1 MVRMVKA
8 EEEAYNTMAEE
19 AAKPAFESGL
29 LLISSSDDQKRA
41 TDNLDSVYSSYSIYT
56 DEYNN
61 SIEAFSILADMP

>member
-19 AAKPAFESGL
+19 AAKPAFECGL
-29 LLISSSDDQKRA
+29 MLVSSSDDEKRA
-41 TDNLDSVYSSYSIYT
+41 IDNLDSVYSAYSIYT

-61 SIEAFSILADMP
+61 SLNAPSMISDVP